1 MGETR
6 VDLEH
11 LLEDLRDAYPYSIA
25 ETILTE
31 IIANSLDSGA
41 SRITMT
47 ADPAQSTLTV
57 VDNGSGMQRKAM
69 RQYHDIAASTKVRG
83 QGIGFAGVG
92 IKLGLLV
99 CEEVLTETRRGST
112 HVATRWHLASRHRAP
127 WQWVPPLGLA
137 GEQGTAVRLKLQTPL
152 SPLIDPGFVEDV
164 MRRHFQPL
172 LESPFDSFLTGH
184 YPAGITFDVNGRS
197 LERHPLSAPEQAPLT
212 IRLARRRK
220 PSALGYLSRHP
231 APLPEDQRGVA
242 ISTLGKVIKR
252 GWDWLGVTSLQSD
265 RINGLIEVPDLAASL
280 TLNKGDF
287 IRTGTRGAVY
297 LAYRKAIQEAVS
309 RQLEAWG
316 DMRTGTPDASSR
328 VMRPLERDLDRVLE
342 ELSDDFPL
350 LGSLVERRAGGQKR
364 LPIDGKPIDKSTGTE
379 TLTVLAMPSTDETP
393 PPNQT
398 EPDQPQ
404 TPPLPTD
411 QDAATTDPATPTIPD
426 STSTMLPGH
435 GRSRA
440 PMRYGLGIQ
449 FEDRPDDS
457 ELGRLVESTVW
468 INQAHPAYR
477 RALASRS
484 VGYHI
489 SLAVALALAPLAVE
503 PDHEHTF
510 ITKFLSHWGQALD
523 QPQARRRRPR
533 K

>member
-11 LLEDLRDAYPYSIA
+11 LLEDLRDAYPSSIE

-41 SRITMT
+41 SRIAMT
-47 ADPAQSTLTV
+47 VDPAQSTLTV
-57 VDNGSGMQRKAM
+57 VDNGSGMQRKEM
-69 RQYHDIAASTKVRG
+69 RQYHDIASSTKVRG

-127 WQWVPPLGLA
+127 WQWVTPPGLV
-137 GEQGTAVRLKLQTPL
+137 GEQSTAVRLKVRTPL
-152 SPLIDPGFVEDV
+152 SPLVDSGFVEGV

-172 LESPFDSFLTGH
+172 LEPLFDSFLASQ
-184 YPAGITFDVNGRS
+184 YPAGIVLAVNGRP
-197 LERHPLSAPEQAPLT
+197 LERHPAPAPEQAPLA

-220 PSALGYLSRHP
+220 PSALGYLTRY
-231 APLPEDQRGVA
+231 AMPLPEDQRGVA

-252 GWDWLGVTSLQSD
+252 GWDWLGVTSLQPE

-287 IRTGTRGAVY
+287 IRTGTRGATY

-309 RQLEAWG
+309 RHLEIWG
-316 DMRTGTPDASSR
+316 DTRAGTSDASAR
-328 VMRPLERDLDRVLE
+328 MMRPLERDLDRVLE

-364 LPIDGKPIDKSTGTE
+364 LPIDGKTTDIVAGTE
-379 TLTVLAMPSTDETP
+379 AIAVLAASSTAEPEPNETVP
-393 PPNQT
+393 A
-398 EPDQPQ
+398 QPQ
-404 TPPLPTD
+404 TSPPPTD
-411 QDAATTDPATPTIPD
+411 QGMAVTEPVTSTIPA
-426 STSTMLPGH
+426 SASAMFPGH

-440 PMRYGLGIQ
+440 PMRYGLGVQ
-449 FEDRPDDS
+449 FEDRPGNS

-503 PDHEHTF
+503 PDQEHTF
-510 ITKFLSHWGQALD
+510 ITKFLSHWGQALA
-523 QPQARRRRPR
+523 QPQGHRRRPR
-533 K
+533 R

>member
-11 LLEDLRDAYPYSIA
+11 LLEDLRDAYPASLE

-41 SRITMT
+41 TRITMMV
-47 ADPAQSTLTV
+47 DPSQAALTV
-57 VDNGSGMQRKAM
+57 MDNGSGMQRKAM

-99 CEEVLTETRRGST
+99 CEEVLTETRRGTT

-127 WQWVPPLGLA
+127 WQWMTPPGLVV
-137 GEQGTAVRLKLQTPL
+137 ERGTAVRLKLRTPL
-152 SPLIDPGFVEDV
+152 SPLLDPGFVEGAL
-164 MRRHFQPL
+164 RRHFQPL
-172 LESPFDSFLTGH
+172 LEPLFDSFLTSH
-184 YPAGITFDVNGRS
+184 YPTGIDLVVNGRA
-197 LERHPLSAPEQAPLT
+197 LDRHTLPGLDQAPLA

-220 PSALGYLSRHP
+220 PSALGYLSRHTL
-231 APLPEDQRGVA
+231 PLPEDQRGVA
-242 ISTLGKVIKR
+242 ISTMGKVIKR
-252 GWDWLGVTSLQSD
+252 GWDWLGVTPSQPEQ
-265 RINGLIEVPDLAASL
+265 INGLIEVPDLAASL

-287 IRTGTRGAVY
+287 IRTGVRGAAY

-309 RQLEAWG
+309 RQLETWG
-316 DMRTGTPDASSR
+316 DTRTGTADASSR
-328 VMRPLERDLDRVLE
+328 IMRPLERDLDRVLE

-350 LGSLVERRAGGQKR
+350 LGSLVERHSGGQKR
-364 LPIDGKPIDKSTGTE
+364 LPINGKGLDRE
-379 TLTVLAMPSTDETP
+379 TQAVAMVMATSIAEESACDETG
-393 PPNQT
+393 PNQPPMPQPSEQAT
-398 EPDQPQ
+398 TAHEPT
-404 TPPLPTD
+404 TPP
-411 QDAATTDPATPTIPD
+411 IPV
-426 STSTMLPGH
+426 SASAVLPGQ
-435 GRSRA
+435 RRARA

-449 FEDRPDDS
+449 FEDRPDES

-468 INQAHPAYR
+468 INQAHPAYQ

-489 SLAVALALAPLAVE
+489 SLTVALALAPLAVA
-503 PDHEHTF
+503 PDQEHIF
-510 ITKFLSHWGQALD
+510 LTKFLVHWGQAIE
-523 QPQARRRRPR
+523 QTQSRRRRSR
-533 K
+533 

>member
-11 LLEDLRDAYPYSIA
+11 LLEDLRDAYPSSLE

-41 SRITMT
+41 DRIALA
-47 ADPAQSTLTV
+47 ADPASSTLTV
-57 VDNGSGMQRKAM
+57 IDNGSGMQRTAM
-69 RQYHDIAASTKVRG
+69 RRYHDIASSTKVRG

-99 CEEVLTETRRGST
+99 SEEVMTETRRGKT
-112 HVATRWHLASRHRAP
+112 HVATRWHLASHHRAP
-127 WQWVPPLGLA
+127 WNWMPPPGLV
-137 GEQGTAVRLKLQTPL
+137 GEQGTAVRLKLRTPL
-152 SPLIDPGFVEDV
+152 SPLLDPGFIEGAL
-164 MRRHFQPL
+164 RRHFQPL
-172 LESPFDSFLTGH
+172 LEPLFDSILAPH
-184 YPAGITFDVNGRS
+184 YPKGIAFEIDGRVI
-197 LERHPLSAPEQAPLT
+197 ERHPAQAPDEAPLA
-212 IRLARRRK
+212 IRMARRRK
-220 PSALGYLSRHP
+220 PSAVGYLLRQA

-242 ISTLGKVIKR
+242 VSTLGKVIKR
-252 GWDWLGVTSLQSD
+252 GWDWLGLTPSQSE
-265 RINGLIEVPDLAASL
+265 RITGVIEVPDLAASL

-287 IRTGTRGAVY
+287 IRTGARGATY
-297 LAYRKAIQEAVS
+297 LAYRKAIQEAVA
-309 RQLEAWG
+309 RQLETWG
-316 DMRTGTPDASSR
+316 DARTGTPEASSR
-328 VMRPLERDLDRVLE
+328 LMRPLERDLDRVLE

-350 LGSLVERRAGGQKR
+350 LASLVERKAGGQKR
-364 LPIDGKPIDKSTGTE
+364 LPIKSGNLDLESNSFTA
-379 TLTVLAMPSTDETP
+379 VATP
-393 PPNQT
+393 PAGAGPT
-398 EPDQPQ
+398 DSAIPDQPPA
-404 TPPLPTD
+404 TAPPPE
-411 QDAATTDPATPTIPD
+411 QDAATTEPPSPSVPPPA
-426 STSTMLPGH
+426 STTLPGQ

-449 FEDRPDDS
+449 FEDRPDDV

-503 PDHEHTF
+503 PAQEHTF
-510 ITKFLSHWGQALD
+510 LTRFLAHWGQALE
-523 QPQARRRRPR
+523 QPQGGRRRRR
-533 K
+533 

>member
-57 VDNGSGMQRKAM
+57 LDNGSGMQRKAM

-99 CEEVLTETRRGST
+99 CEEVLTETKRGST

-127 WQWVPPLGLA
+127 WQWVPPIGLVV
-137 GEQGTAVRLKLQTPL
+137 EQGTAVRLKLQTPL
-152 SPLIDPGFVEDV
+152 SPLIDPGFVESV

-172 LESPFDSFLTGH
+172 LESSFDSFLTGH
-184 YPAGITFDVNGRS
+184 YPTGITFEVNGRP
-197 LERHPLSAPEQAPLT
+197 LERHSQSAPDQAPLA

-252 GWDWLGVTSLQSD
+252 GWDWLGVTSLQSE

-316 DMRTGTPDASSR
+316 DGRTEKPEASSR
-328 VMRPLERDLDRVLE
+328 MMRPLERDLDRVLE

-364 LPIDGKPIDKSTGTE
+364 LPIDGKTTDIASGTGAIAI
-379 TLTVLAMPSTDETP
+379 LATPSKAEP
-393 PPNQT
+393 EPNET
-398 EPDQPQ
+398 EPAQPQ
-404 TPPLPTD
+404 TPPPPTG
-411 QDAATTDPATPTIPD
+411 QDTAEAEPATSTIPALP
-426 STSTMLPGH
+426 SAMLPGH

-449 FEDRPDDS
+449 FEDNPDDF

-503 PDHEHTF
+503 PDQEHTF

>member
-41 SRITMT
+41 SRIAMT

-99 CEEVLTETRRGST
+99 CEEVLTETKRGST

-127 WQWVPPLGLA
+127 WQWVPPIGLV
-137 GEQGTAVRLKLQTPL
+137 GEQGTAVQLKLQTPL
-152 SPLIDPGFVEDV
+152 SPLLDSGFLEGV

-184 YPAGITFDVNGRS
+184 YPAGITFEVNGRP
-197 LERHPLSAPEQAPLT
+197 LKRHPLSAPDHAPLT

-231 APLPEDQRGVA
+231 APLPEDQRGLA

-252 GWDWLGVTSLQSD
+252 GWDWLGVTSLQSE
-265 RINGLIEVPDLAASL
+265 RITGLIEVPDLAASL

-287 IRTGTRGAVY
+287 IRTGNRGAAY

-316 DMRTGTPDASSR
+316 DTRTGTPDASSR

-342 ELSDDFPL
+342 ELSDAFPL
-350 LGSLVERRAGGQKR
+350 LASLVERRAGGQKR
-364 LPIDGKPIDKSTGTE
+364 LPIDGKANDKASGTE
-379 TLTVLAMPSTDETP
+379 ALTILAVQSTAEPGPNENESDPQPLTP
-393 PPNQT
+393 PPSADQDTAET
-398 EPDQPQ
+398 EP
-404 TPPLPTD
+404 
-411 QDAATTDPATPTIPD
+411 ATATIPA
-426 STSTMLPGH
+426 STSAMLPGH

-440 PMRYGLGIQ
+440 PMRYGLGVQ

-489 SLAVALALAPLAVE
+489 SLTVALALAPLAVE
-503 PDHEHTF
+503 PDQEHTF

-523 QPQARRRRPR
+523 KPKGHGRRPR

>member
-1 MGETR
+1 
-6 VDLEH
+6 
-11 LLEDLRDAYPYSIA
+11 
-25 ETILTE
+25 
-31 IIANSLDSGA
+31 
-41 SRITMT
+41 
-47 ADPAQSTLTV
+47 
-57 VDNGSGMQRKAM
+57 
-69 RQYHDIAASTKVRG
+69 
-83 QGIGFAGVG
+83 
-92 IKLGLLV
+92 
-99 CEEVLTETRRGST
+99 
-112 HVATRWHLASRHRAP
+112 
-127 WQWVPPLGLA
+127 
-137 GEQGTAVRLKLQTPL
+137 
-152 SPLIDPGFVEDV
+152 
-164 MRRHFQPL
+164 
-172 LESPFDSFLTGH
+172 
-184 YPAGITFDVNGRS
+184 
-197 LERHPLSAPEQAPLT
+197 
-212 IRLARRRK
+212 
-220 PSALGYLSRHP
+220 LSRHT
-231 APLPEDQRGVA
+231 AAIPEDQRGVA

-252 GWDWLGVTSLQSD
+252 GWDWLGVTSLQSE

-287 IRTGTRGAVY
+287 IRTGSRGAVY

-316 DMRTGTPDASSR
+316 DTHTGTPDAPSR
-328 VMRPLERDLDRVLE
+328 MMRPLERDLDRVLE

-364 LPIDGKPIDKSTGTE
+364 LPINNKTSDTATGTE
-379 TLTVLAMPSTDETP
+379 ALTILAVPSTDEVP
-393 PPNQT
+393 RPNGT

-411 QDAATTDPATPTIPD
+411 QDTAVTEPATSTIPA
-426 STSTMLPGH
+426 STSAMLPGH

-440 PMRYGLGIQ
+440 PMRYGLGLQ

-503 PDHEHTF
+503 PDQEHTF

-523 QPQARRRRPR
+523 QPHARRRRPR
-533 K
+533 R

>member
-11 LLEDLRDAYPYSIA
+11 LLEDLRDAYPSSIA
-25 ETILTE
+25 DTILTE

-47 ADPAQSTLTV
+47 VDPAQSTMTV
-57 VDNGSGMQRKAM
+57 VDNGSGMQRKSM

-99 CEEVLTETRRGST
+99 CEAVLTETRRGST

-127 WQWVPPLGLA
+127 WQWVTPPGLI
-137 GEQGTAVRLKLQTPL
+137 GEQGTAVQLKLLTPL
-152 SPLIDPGFVEDV
+152 SPLVDPGFVEGV
-164 MRRHFQPL
+164 IRRHFQPL

-184 YPAGITFDVNGRS
+184 YPAGVAFEVNGRP
-197 LERHPLSAPEQAPLT
+197 LERHPLSAPDQAPLAV
-212 IRLARRRK
+212 RLARRRK
-220 PSALGYLSRHP
+220 PSALGYLSRHT

-252 GWDWLGVTSLQSD
+252 GWDWLGVASLQAE

-287 IRTGTRGAVY
+287 IRTGAKGATY

-316 DMRTGTPDASSR
+316 DGRAGTPEASSR
-328 VMRPLERDLDRVLE
+328 MMRPLERDLDRVLE

-364 LPIDGKPIDKSTGTE
+364 LPIDGKTPDSAAGTE
-379 TLTVLAMPSTDETP
+379 AIAVLLTPSTAEPEQKKTEPTQPPIAP
-393 PPNQT
+393 PPSDEYTAVT
-398 EPDQPQ
+398 EP
-404 TPPLPTD
+404 
-411 QDAATTDPATPTIPD
+411 A
-426 STSTMLPGH
+426 TSTISDSASAMFPGH

-449 FEDRPDDS
+449 FEDNPDNS

-489 SLAVALALAPLAVE
+489 SLTVALALAPLAVE
-503 PDHEHTF
+503 PDQEHTF

>member
-11 LLEDLRDAYPYSIA
+11 LLEDLRDAYPSSIA

-47 ADPAQSTLTV
+47 ADPAQSTLAV

-127 WQWVPPLGLA
+127 WQWITPPGLV

-152 SPLIDPGFVEDV
+152 SPLVDPGFLEGV
-164 MRRHFQPL
+164 MRRHFQSL
-172 LESPFDSFLTGH
+172 LESPFDSFLASQ
-184 YPAGITFDVNGRS
+184 YPDGIAFEVNGRS
-197 LERHPLSAPEQAPLT
+197 LERHPMSAPDQAPLA

-220 PSALGYLSRHP
+220 PSALGYLTRH
-231 APLPEDQRGVA
+231 AMPLSEDQSGIA

-252 GWDWLGVTSLQSD
+252 GWDWLGVTSLQSE

-316 DMRTGTPDASSR
+316 DGRAGTPEASSR
-328 VMRPLERDLDRVLE
+328 MMRPLERDLDRVLE

-364 LPIDGKPIDKSTGTE
+364 LPIDGKPTNTASGTE
-379 TLTVLAMPSTDETP
+379 AITILAVPSMDDVPNLNETELA
-393 PPNQT
+393 QS
-398 EPDQPQ
+398 Q
-404 TPPLPTD
+404 TPHPPTD
-411 QDAATTDPATPTIPD
+411 QDTAVAEPATSTIPA
-426 STSTMLPGH
+426 STSAMFPGH

-468 INQAHPAYR
+468 INQAHPAHR

-503 PDHEHTF
+503 PDQEHTF

-523 QPQARRRRPR
+523 QLQGHRRRPR
-533 K
+533 R

>member
-11 LLEDLRDAYPYSIA
+11 LLEDLRDAYPASIE

-41 SRITMT
+41 SRIAMT

-69 RQYHDIAASTKVRG
+69 RQYHDIASSTKMRG

-127 WQWVPPLGLA
+127 WQWVTPPGLV
-137 GEQGTAVRLKLQTPL
+137 GERGTAVRLKLQTPL
-152 SPLIDPGFVEDV
+152 SPLLDPGFVEGAL
-164 MRRHFQPL
+164 RRHFQPL
-172 LESPFDSFLTGH
+172 LEPPFDSFLAFQ
-184 YPAGITFDVNGRS
+184 YPAGIVFEVNGRA
-197 LERHPLSAPEQAPLT
+197 LDRHPLPAPDQAPLA

-220 PSALGYLSRHP
+220 PSALGYLTRH
-231 APLPEDQRGVA
+231 ATPLSEDRRGVA

-252 GWDWLGVTSLQSD
+252 GWDWLGVTPALPEQ
-265 RINGLIEVPDLAASL
+265 IGGLIEVPDLAASL

-287 IRTGTRGAVY
+287 IRTGARGAAY

-309 RQLEAWG
+309 RQLETWG
-316 DMRTGTPDASSR
+316 DTRAGTPDASAR
-328 VMRPLERDLDRVLE
+328 MMRPLERDLDRVLE

-350 LGSLVERRAGGQKR
+350 LASLVERRSGGQKR
-364 LPIDGKPIDKSTGTE
+364 LPINGGRTDAEAGVIAVVMAP
-379 TLTVLAMPSTDETP
+379 AMAEEPSHGE
-393 PPNQT
+393 T
-398 EPDQPQ
+398 EPDQP
-404 TPPLPTD
+404 PAAPLPAE
-411 QDAATTDPATPTIPD
+411 QDAAGTQPPTPSIPA
-426 STSTMLPGH
+426 SASAMLPGQ
-435 GRSRA
+435 GRSRT

-449 FEDRPDDS
+449 FEDRSDDS
-457 ELGRLVESTVW
+457 DLGRLVESTVW

-489 SLAVALALAPLAVE
+489 SLAVALTLAPLAVE
-503 PDHEHTF
+503 QDQEHTF

-523 QPQARRRRPR
+523 QPQGRRRPR
-533 K
+533 

>member
-11 LLEDLRDAYPYSIA
+11 LLEDLRDAYPSSIA
-25 ETILTE
+25 DTILTE

-47 ADPAQSTLTV
+47 VDPAQSTLTV
-57 VDNGSGMQRKAM
+57 VDNGSGMQRKSM

-127 WQWVPPLGLA
+127 WQWVTPPGLI
-137 GEQGTAVRLKLQTPL
+137 GEQGTAVQLKLQTPL
-152 SPLIDPGFVEDV
+152 SPLVDPGFVEGV
-164 MRRHFQPL
+164 IRRHFQPL

-184 YPAGITFDVNGRS
+184 YPAGVAFEVNGRP
-197 LERHPLSAPEQAPLT
+197 LERNPLSAPDQAPLAV
-212 IRLARRRK
+212 RLARRRK
-220 PSALGYLSRHP
+220 PSALGYLSRHT

-252 GWDWLGVTSLQSD
+252 GWDWLGVTSLQAE

-287 IRTGTRGAVY
+287 IRTGAKGATY

-316 DMRTGTPDASSR
+316 DGRAGTPEASSR
-328 VMRPLERDLDRVLE
+328 MMRPLERDLDRVLE

-364 LPIDGKPIDKSTGTE
+364 LPIDGKPPDNAAGTE
-379 TLTVLAMPSTDETP
+379 ALAVLATPSTAELEQ
-393 PPNQT
+393 NKT
-398 EPDQPQ
+398 EPTQPPIAPSPSDEH
-404 TPPLPTD
+404 TAVTE
-411 QDAATTDPATPTIPD
+411 PATSTISD
-426 STSTMLPGH
+426 STSAMFPGH

-449 FEDRPDDS
+449 FEDNPDNS

-489 SLAVALALAPLAVE
+489 SLTVALALAPLAVE
-503 PDHEHTF
+503 PNQEHTF

-533 K
+533 R

>member
-11 LLEDLRDAYPYSIA
+11 LLEDLRDAYPSTLE

-41 SRITMT
+41 TRIMMA
-47 ADPAQSTLTV
+47 ADPTQGTLTV
-57 VDNGSGMQRKAM
+57 TDDGSGMQRKAM
-69 RQYHDIAASTKVRG
+69 RRYHDIASSTKVRG

-112 HVATRWHLASRHRAP
+112 HVATRWHLASCHRAP
-127 WQWVPPLGLA
+127 WNWIPPPGLV
-137 GEQGTAVRLKLQTPL
+137 GERGTAVRLKLHTPL
-152 SPLIDPGFVEDV
+152 SPLLDPGFVEGV

-172 LESPFDSFLTGH
+172 LEPHFDSFLASQ
-184 YPAGITFDVNGRS
+184 YPAGVRLEVNGRV
-197 LERHPLSAPEQAPLT
+197 LERHPIRAKEHAPLA

-220 PSALGYLSRHP
+220 PSALGYLIRHE
-231 APLPEDQRGVA
+231 ALLPENQRGVA

-252 GWDWLGVTSLQSD
+252 GWDWLGVIPSQSE
-265 RINGLIEVPDLAASL
+265 RINGLIDVPDLAASL

-297 LAYRKAIQEAVS
+297 LAYRKSIQEAIS
-309 RQLEAWG
+309 RQLETWG
-316 DMRTGTPDASSR
+316 DARTGNLDAPSR
-328 VMRPLERDLDRVLE
+328 MMRPLERDLDRVLE

-350 LGSLVERRAGGQKR
+350 LASLVEHRAGGQKR
-364 LPIDGKPIDKSTGTE
+364 LPINGGRTDTE
-379 TLTVLAMPSTDETP
+379 TGAIAVVAARAMAEESDHGETG
-393 PPNQT
+393 
-398 EPDQPQ
+398 PDQPPAA
-404 TPPLPTD
+404 PPPAE
-411 QDAATTDPATPTIPD
+411 QDAVGTEPQAPSIPASASATT
-426 STSTMLPGH
+426 LPRQ

-457 ELGRLVESTVW
+457 ELGRLIESTVW

-503 PDHEHTF
+503 PAQEHAF
-510 ITKFLSHWGQALD
+510 ITKFLAHWGQALE
-523 QPQARRRRPR
+523 QSQSRRRRR
-533 K
+533 R

>member
-11 LLEDLRDAYPYSIA
+11 LLEDLRDAYPSSIA

-41 SRITMT
+41 SRIAMT
-47 ADPAQSTLTV
+47 ADPAQSMLTV

-127 WQWVPPLGLA
+127 WQWITPPGLVS
-137 GEQGTAVRLKLQTPL
+137 EQGTAVRLKLQTPL
-152 SPLIDPGFVEDV
+152 SPLLDPGFLEGV

-172 LESPFDSFLTGH
+172 LEPPFDSFLACH
-184 YPAGITFDVNGRS
+184 YPAGIAFEVNGRT
-197 LERHPLSAPEQAPLT
+197 LERHPLSAPDQAPLA

-220 PSALGYLSRHP
+220 LSALGYLSRHP
-231 APLPEDQRGVA
+231 TPLPEDQRGVA

-252 GWDWLGVTSLQSD
+252 GWDWLGVTPLQSE

-316 DMRTGTPDASSR
+316 DTRTGTLDASSR
-328 VMRPLERDLDRVLE
+328 MMRPLERDLDRVLE

-350 LGSLVERRAGGQKR
+350 LASLVERRAGGQKR
-364 LPIDGKPIDKSTGTE
+364 LPIDGKLTDRAAGTE
-379 TLTVLAMPSTDETP
+379 TLAVLATPSTSEVPRPNETELAQPETP
-393 PPNQT
+393 PP
-398 EPDQPQ
+398 
-404 TPPLPTD
+404 PTD
-411 QDAATTDPATPTIPD
+411 QDTAMTEPAASTIPA
-426 STSTMLPGH
+426 SASAMFPGH
-435 GRSRA
+435 GHSRA
-440 PMRYGLGIQ
+440 PMRYGLGVQ
-449 FEDRPDDS
+449 FEDRPDTS

-503 PDHEHTF
+503 PDQEHTF

-523 QPQARRRRPR
+523 QPQGRRRRLR
-533 K
+533 R

>member
-11 LLEDLRDAYPYSIA
+11 LLEDLRDAYPSSLE

-41 SRITMT
+41 DRITLT
-47 ADPAQSTLTV
+47 ADPVQSTLTV
-57 VDNGSGMQRKAM
+57 TDSGSGMQRTAM
-69 RQYHDIAASTKVRG
+69 RRYHDIASSTKVRG

-99 CEEVLTETRRGST
+99 CEEVVTETRRGKT
-112 HVATRWHLASRHRAP
+112 HVATRWYLASRHRAP
-127 WQWVPPLGLA
+127 WNWMPPPGLIV
-137 GEQGTAVRLKLQTPL
+137 ERGTAVRLKLRTPL
-152 SPLIDPGFVEDV
+152 SPLLDPGYVEGV
-164 MRRHFQPL
+164 LRRHFQPL
-172 LESPFDSFLTGH
+172 LEPYFDSVLAPH
-184 YPAGITFDVNGRS
+184 YPKGMAFEVDGRT
-197 LERHPLSAPEQAPLT
+197 LDRHSVRAPDEAPLA
-212 IRLARRRK
+212 IRMARRRK
-220 PSALGYLSRHP
+220 PSAVGYLLRQDV
-231 APLPEDQRGVA
+231 PLPEDQRGIA

-252 GWDWLGVTSLQSD
+252 GWDWLGLTPSQAE
-265 RINGLIEVPDLAASL
+265 RITGVIEVPDLAASL

-287 IRTGTRGAVY
+287 IRTGTRGAAY

-309 RQLEAWG
+309 RHLEIWG
-316 DMRTGTPDASSR
+316 DARTGMPEASSR

-350 LGSLVERRAGGQKR
+350 LASLVERKSGGQKR
-364 LPIDGKPIDKSTGTE
+364 LPITSGNPDPETNGLAAVAAPAAVEEPTDG
-379 TLTVLAMPSTDETP
+379 AA
-393 PPNQT
+393 
-398 EPDQPQ
+398 PDQPPGTAPPSDQGGSPTEPPTPSIPPQ
-404 TPPLPTD
+404 T
-411 QDAATTDPATPTIPD
+411 AT
-426 STSTMLPGH
+426 MPGQ

-449 FEDRPDDS
+449 FEDRPDDT
-457 ELGRLVESTVW
+457 EVGRLVESTVW
-468 INQAHPAYR
+468 INQGHPAYR

-503 PDHEHTF
+503 PAQEHA
-510 ITKFLSHWGQALD
+510 FLTRFLAHWGQALE
-523 QPQARRRRPR
+523 QSQGSRRRRR
-533 K
+533 

>member
-11 LLEDLRDAYPYSIA
+11 LLEDLRDAYPYSVA

-127 WQWVPPLGLA
+127 WQWVPPLGLV

-152 SPLIDPGFVEDV
+152 SPLIDPGFVESV

-172 LESPFDSFLTGH
+172 LESSFDSFLATH
-184 YPAGITFDVNGRS
+184 YPAGIMFEVNGRS
-197 LERHPLSAPEQAPLT
+197 LERHFQSAPDQAPLT

-220 PSALGYLSRHP
+220 PSALGYLSRHTM
-231 APLPEDQRGVA
+231 PLPEDQRGVA

-252 GWDWLGVTSLQSD
+252 GWDWLGVTSLQSE

-287 IRTGTRGAVY
+287 IRTGNRGAAY

-316 DMRTGTPDASSR
+316 DTRTGTPDASSR

-342 ELSDDFPL
+342 ELSDAFPL
-350 LGSLVERRAGGQKR
+350 LASLVERRAGGQKR
-364 LPIDGKPIDKSTGTE
+364 LPIDGKANDKASGTE
-379 TLTVLAMPSTDETP
+379 ALTILAVQSTAEPGSNENESDPQPLTP
-393 PPNQT
+393 PPSADQNTAET
-398 EPDQPQ
+398 EP
-404 TPPLPTD
+404 
-411 QDAATTDPATPTIPD
+411 TTTTMPAPA
-426 STSTMLPGH
+426 SAMLPGH

-440 PMRYGLGIQ
+440 PMRYGLGVQ

-489 SLAVALALAPLAVE
+489 SLTVALALAPLAVE
-503 PDHEHTF
+503 PDQEHTF

-523 QPQARRRRPR
+523 KPKGHGRRPR

>member
-11 LLEDLRDAYPYSIA
+11 LLEDLRDAYPSSIA

-127 WQWVPPLGLA
+127 WQWVTPPGLI

-152 SPLIDPGFVEDV
+152 SPLVDPGFVEGV

-172 LESPFDSFLTGH
+172 LEPPFDSFLSCH
-184 YPAGITFDVNGRS
+184 YPAGIAFEVNGRP
-197 LERHPLSAPEQAPLT
+197 LERHPMSAPDQAPLA

-220 PSALGYLSRHP
+220 PSALGYLSRHT

-252 GWDWLGVTSLQSD
+252 GWDWLGVTSLQSE

-287 IRTGTRGAVY
+287 IRTGSPRGHLSRLSQSDPGSRLSATGSLGRWARRNTGSLIPDDAAIGTRPGSSAGRIVRRFSATR
-297 LAYRKAIQEAVS
+297 LTRRTPGRRPKAIADRWQDNRHRS
-309 RQLEAWG
+309 GNRSHCSSGRLIDG
-316 DMRTGTPDASSR
+316 RTGA
-328 VMRPLERDLDRVLE
+328 E
-342 ELSDDFPL
+342 
-350 LGSLVERRAGGQKR
+350 
-364 LPIDGKPIDKSTGTE
+364 
-379 TLTVLAMPSTDETP
+379 
-393 PPNQT
+393 
-398 EPDQPQ
+398 
-404 TPPLPTD
+404 
-411 QDAATTDPATPTIPD
+411 
-426 STSTMLPGH
+426 
-435 GRSRA
+435 
-440 PMRYGLGIQ
+440 
-449 FEDRPDDS
+449 
-457 ELGRLVESTVW
+457 
-468 INQAHPAYR
+468 
-477 RALASRS
+477 
-484 VGYHI
+484 
-489 SLAVALALAPLAVE
+489 
-503 PDHEHTF
+503 
-510 ITKFLSHWGQALD
+510 
-523 QPQARRRRPR
+523 
-533 K
+533 

>member
-1 MGETR
+1 
-6 VDLEH
+6 
-11 LLEDLRDAYPYSIA
+11 
-25 ETILTE
+25 
-31 IIANSLDSGA
+31 
-41 SRITMT
+41 
-47 ADPAQSTLTV
+47 
-57 VDNGSGMQRKAM
+57 M

-127 WQWVPPLGLA
+127 WQWVTPPGLL
-137 GEQGTAVRLKLQTPL
+137 GEQGTAVRLKLHTPL
-152 SPLIDPGFVEDV
+152 SPLVDPGFVEGV
-164 MRRHFQPL
+164 IRRHFQPL
-172 LESPFDSFLTGH
+172 LESPFDSFLTCH
-184 YPAGITFDVNGRS
+184 YPAGVAFDVNGRS
-197 LERHPLSAPEQAPLT
+197 LERHPLSAPDQAPLAV
-212 IRLARRRK
+212 RLARRRK
-220 PSALGYLSRHP
+220 PSALGYLSRHT

-252 GWDWLGVTSLQSD
+252 GWDWLGVASLQAE

-287 IRTGTRGAVY
+287 IRTGAKGATY

-316 DMRTGTPDASSR
+316 DGRAGTPEASSR
-328 VMRPLERDLDRVLE
+328 MMRPLERDLDRVLE

-364 LPIDGKPIDKSTGTE
+364 LPIDGKTLDSAAGTE
-379 TLTVLAMPSTDETP
+379 AVAVLLTPSTAEPEQNKTEPTQPQIPSP
-393 PPNQT
+393 PPDQDTAVT
-398 EPDQPQ
+398 EPV
-404 TPPLPTD
+404 TS
-411 QDAATTDPATPTIPD
+411 TISD
-426 STSTMLPGH
+426 STSAMFPGH

-449 FEDRPDDS
+449 FEDNPDNS

-489 SLAVALALAPLAVE
+489 SLTVALALASLAVE
-503 PDHEHTF
+503 PDQEHTF

-523 QPQARRRRPR
+523 QPQARRRRHPR

>member
-11 LLEDLRDAYPYSIA
+11 LLEDLRDAYPYSVA

-41 SRITMT
+41 SRIAMT

-99 CEEVLTETRRGST
+99 CEEVLTETRRSST

-127 WQWVPPLGLA
+127 WQWVPPIGLV

-152 SPLIDPGFVEDV
+152 SPLLDPGFLEEV

-172 LESPFDSFLTGH
+172 MEPSFDSFLACH
-184 YPAGITFDVNGRS
+184 YPTGIAVEVNGRL
-197 LERHPLSAPEQAPLT
+197 LERHPLLAPDQAPLA

-220 PSALGYLSRHP
+220 LSALGYLSRH
-231 APLPEDQRGVA
+231 ATPLPEDQRGVA

-252 GWDWLGVTSLQSD
+252 GWDWLGVTSLQSE
-265 RINGLIEVPDLAASL
+265 RINGLIEIPDLAASL

-316 DMRTGTPDASSR
+316 YGRAGTPEASSR
-328 VMRPLERDLDRVLE
+328 MMRPLERDLDRVLE
-342 ELSDDFPL
+342 KLSDDFPL
-350 LGSLVERRAGGQKR
+350 LGSLVERRVGGQKR
-364 LPIDGKPIDKSTGTE
+364 LPIDDKRGDIEAGTE
-379 TLTVLAMPSTDETP
+379 AIAILVAPSTAESES
-393 PPNQT
+393 NET
-398 EPDQPQ
+398 EPAQPQ
-404 TPPLPTD
+404 TPPPPTD
-411 QDAATTDPATPTIPD
+411 QDTAVAEPATSTIPA
-426 STSTMLPGH
+426 STSAMLPGH
-435 GRSRA
+435 ARSRA

-449 FEDRPDDS
+449 FEDNPDNS

-503 PDHEHTF
+503 PDHEHNF

-523 QPQARRRRPR
+523 QPERRRRRSR